1 MAEYPEVGLL
11 KTGYLE
17 YWSNGKQII
26 WDGSDWDGSTITP
39 RVLSGRLSRGR
50 WIEDQH
56 RQYAAIIAY
65 RQSILD
71 KIEDRSKA
79 LEKERRTA
87 QRVLDSFAS
96 QYSVFRVE
104 AER

>member
-1 MAEYPEVGLL
+1 MAEYPEVSLL

-26 WDGSDWDGSTITP
+26 WDGSTITP
-39 RVLSGRLSRGR
+39 RVLSGRLS
-50 WIEDQH
+50 
-56 RQYAAIIAY
+56 
-65 RQSILD
+65 
-71 KIEDRSKA
+71 
-79 LEKERRTA
+79 
-87 QRVLDSFAS
+87 